1 MTSEIMALTPF
12 LSSIMCFF
20 LSVIMQFQDV
30 DLLLASRVVQYLT
43 SKSPPPPLPPLRMPI
58 EADLTPKTQ
67 IANQVRGQL
76 LLQMKTSGYKLT
88 WEVLTTPW

>member
-1 MTSEIMALTPF
+1 
-12 LSSIMCFF
+12 
-20 LSVIMQFQDV
+20 MQFQDV
-30 DLLLASRVVQYLT
+30 DLLLASRVVQYLS

-67 IANQVRGQL
+67 IANQVLGQL
-76 LLQMKTSGYKLT
+76 LLQMKTSGYKLI

>member
-1 MTSEIMALTPF
+1 
-12 LSSIMCFF
+12 
-20 LSVIMQFQDV
+20 MQFQDV

-58 EADLTPKTQ
+58 EAGLTPKTQ
-67 IANQVRGQL
+67 IANQVLGQL